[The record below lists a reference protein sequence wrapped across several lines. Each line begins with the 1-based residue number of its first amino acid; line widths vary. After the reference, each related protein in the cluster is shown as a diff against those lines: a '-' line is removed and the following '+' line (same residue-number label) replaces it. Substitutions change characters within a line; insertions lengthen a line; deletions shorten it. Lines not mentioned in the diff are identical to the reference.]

1 MNDRFQDFQVCILA
15 GGRSRRMG
23 RDKTRL
29 RLGGRTMLDQVR
41 RAARTAG
48 WPVRVIR
55 RDRVPQCGPLGG
67 VYTGLTS
74 TTADAVLFLACDM
87 PFVTADLIQFL
98 LEGFSAAD
106 IAVFTRARGRAGFPF
121 VVRRVILPVVV
132 RQIERE
138 EFSLQALSKVLR
150 AKVVSPGRKFG
161 PRLRNVNT
169 PDDWRRARKL
179 WEWRASRGRRDGK
192 AGLEAPNPKLQAPEK
207 HRYENPKHQIPRA
220 HRSARG
226 SVDFGI

>member
-1 MNDRFQDFQVCILA
+1 
-15 GGRSRRMG
+15 
-23 RDKTRL
+23 
-29 RLGGRTMLDQVR
+29 MLDQVR
-41 RAARTAG
+41 RAASTAG

-169 PDDWRRARKL
+169 PDDWRSARKL

-192 AGLEAPNPKLQAPEK
+192 AGLEAPNSKLQRNTDTKTPNTKSQERTARRVAP
-207 HRYENPKHQIPRA
+207 
-220 HRSARG
+220 
-226 SVDFGI
+226 